1 MRTTVRRRLVL
12 YGLCASASGGLL
24 GWLLIVFFDWWL
36 WLPAVLRLAIG
47 VSFAAV
53 CIALILRWVV
63 RPLRARI
70 ALSALTGRLERH
82 FPSLGDALTS
92 AVSFLEAGEA
102 APPFPARKREGWNV
116 IGSEALIQR
125 VIDNTARVVQPIPL
139 ERALTRKPLARG
151 ALMVLLAAA
160 SAVMLAWA
168 APGWFATGL
177 ARYVVPFG
185 AREWP
190 RKVDIQ
196 PLPSATK
203 VALGDALPIR
213 MQITRGMDEDLRGI
227 VRVRD
232 VDGDVSTFTMQR
244 EPPADFYCTIDA
256 LVGDLVYWFEAGD
269 ASTADAPCRVTVVK
283 RPAVL
288 AAGVRVVAPAYVQP
302 RAPEERDL
310 AGGEVRAVTGSALTV
325 SVRSSKPVGINGEGR
340 PNAYLEF
347 DGSPAV
353 RLELENHDPTRLAGS
368 FTLCQDDAFRIV
380 LKDQDGFEN
389 DARRNHRVIAMPDE
403 PPAVTVVEPSAV
415 TEIAPSGSVTLVAR
429 AEDDFGIREVRL
441 TGELLN
447 RPASIDLPLAD
458 NPPVSVRGSGLMAEL
473 RYVWELAPLDL
484 AAGDVLVYRLAVT
497 DNYAYQGARGQS
509 TTSPPLRLKVI
520 AKMELEN
527 RLRDEFALLEARIR
541 QALLDQE
548 ALGDELDALAET
560 TSGAPAA
567 EPGDSSAPSMTDELG
582 PARRMGRQQLRLA
595 DQLRRLAERFQ
606 RIGERARLNDA
617 FDEQTRRQ
625 VGEVTKQLHRTA
637 SGSMTQ
643 AARALE
649 RLADEVSSSASER
662 LGAVASAQA
671 SAIDELQRVLRWVG
685 RWGDFQE
692 VVAKARDLLDRQQQ
706 VRAAALRQGR
716 NAVGK
721 PFDALTDEEQT
732 HLRRVVRQER
742 QLAQEMDEWMRK
754 SRSLIPRAQTKD
766 SAAGE
771 ALQGALRAA
780 VAHRVLA
787 RMEQAAAAL
796 ADNRTAA
803 ASLEQRA
810 VESGL
815 TKVLAV
821 LEARQVRELA
831 ELRKSVERMLDAV
844 AELLRRQE
852 ELVAAVEEA
861 VGLASPSAELESA
874 ADAFAALADEQR
886 ALRRNTGQ
894 LGEEIGASPPAAKAA
909 AAVTRAV
916 APMER
921 AERKLRASTRNG
933 VVTDQGEAVASL
945 RAALE
950 ELQLLAAQ
958 TEHRIMQNTLAQ
970 TRHKLED
977 IRDRQEEVNGASGEL
992 VSAMR
997 GRRRLSRADARRA
1010 THLAAK
1016 QADIR
1021 EETAVVRGEL
1031 DSVAVYTWVLDRV
1044 GETMGL
1050 ARAALAERRL
1060 VDVLV
1065 DNQHRIVSE
1074 LSQLID
1080 ALASIEELPPLDE
1093 FVDGAGGGGGGAV
1106 ARNQPPV
1113 PPVAELIVIRTMQ
1126 AALNEKTVQMHANLA
1141 GAEPTEADLR
1151 QARALGWEQEQLRT
1165 LTERVTRK
1173 ARTGD

>member
-1 MRTTVRRRLVL
+1 
-12 YGLCASASGGLL
+12 
-24 GWLLIVFFDWWL
+24 
-36 WLPAVLRLAIG
+36 
-47 VSFAAV
+47 
-53 CIALILRWVV
+53 
-63 RPLRARI
+63 
-70 ALSALTGRLERH
+70 
-82 FPSLGDALTS
+82 
-92 AVSFLEAGEA
+92 
-102 APPFPARKREGWNV
+102 
-116 IGSEALIQR
+116 
-125 VIDNTARVVQPIPL
+125 
-139 ERALTRKPLARG
+139 
-151 ALMVLLAAA
+151 
-160 SAVMLAWA
+160 
-168 APGWFATGL
+168 
-177 ARYVVPFG
+177 
-185 AREWP
+185 
-190 RKVDIQ
+190 
-196 PLPSATK
+196 
-203 VALGDALPIR
+203 
-213 MQITRGMDEDLRGI
+213 MDEDLRGI

-283 RPAVL
+283 PPAVL
-288 AAGVRVVAPAYVQP
+288 EAGGRVVAPAYAQP
-302 RAPEERDL
+302 RAPEELDL
-310 AGGEVRAVTGSALTV
+310 AGGDVRAVVGSTLTV
-325 SVRSSKPVGINGEGR
+325 SVRSSKPVGIDGEGR
-340 PNAYLEF
+340 PNACLEF

-353 RLELENHDPTRLAGS
+353 GLKLENHDPTRLTGS
-368 FTLCQDDAFRIV
+368 FELRQSDTFRIV
-380 LKDQDGFEN
+380 LKDRDGFEN
-389 DARRNHRVIAMPDE
+389 DSRRNHRVIATPDE

-447 RPASIDLPLAD
+447 RSAPIDLPLAD
-458 NPPVSVRGSGLMAEL
+458 NPPVSARGSGLIAEL
-473 RYVWELAPLDL
+473 RHVWELAPLEL

-497 DNYAYQGARGQS
+497 DNYAYQGAPGQS

-520 AKMELEN
+520 AKTELEN

-541 QALLDQE
+541 RALLDQE
-548 ALGDELDALAET
+548 ALGDELDSLAE

-567 EPGDSSAPSMTDELG
+567 EPGDSSAPPMTRGLE
-582 PARRMGRQQLRLA
+582 PARRMGRRQLRLA
-595 DQLRRLAERFQ
+595 DQLRRLGERFQ

-617 FDEQTRRQ
+617 FDERTRRQ
-625 VGEVTKQLHRTA
+625 VGEVTRQLRRTA

-643 AARALE
+643 AAQALE
-649 RLADEVSSSASER
+649 RLAEQVSYSASER
-662 LGAVASAQA
+662 LAAARSAQA
-671 SAIDELQRVLRWVG
+671 AAVDELQRVLRWVG

-716 NAVGK
+716 DAVGK
-721 PFDALTDEEQT
+721 PFAALTDEQQT
-732 HLRRVVRQER
+732 HLRHVVRRER
-742 QLAQEMDEWMRK
+742 QLAREMDEWMQK
-754 SRSLIPRAQTKD
+754 GRSLIQRAQTRD
-766 SAAGE
+766 PAAGE

-821 LEARQVRELA
+821 LEARQLRELA
-831 ELRKSVERMLDAV
+831 ELHKSVERMLDAV
-844 AELLRRQE
+844 AGLLRRQE
-852 ELVAAVEEA
+852 ELLGAVEEA
-861 VGLASPSAELESA
+861 VGLASPPDEVESA

-894 LGEEIGASPPAAKAA
+894 LGEEIGASPPAARAG
-909 AAVTRAV
+909 AAVKRAV

-921 AERKLRASTRNG
+921 AERKLRASTSDG

-970 TRHKLED
+970 TRRKLED
-977 IRDRQEEVNGASGEL
+977 IRDRQEEVNGASGDL
-992 VSAMR
+992 VNAMV
-997 GRRRLSRADARRA
+997 GRRRLSRAAARRA
-1010 THLAAK
+1010 TRLAAK

-1021 EETAVVRGEL
+1021 EETAAVRSEL
-1031 DSVAVYTWVLDRV
+1031 DSVVVYTWVLDRV
-1044 GETMGL
+1044 GETMGQ

-1060 VDVLV
+1060 DDVLV
-1065 DNQHRIVSE
+1065 DNQQRIVSE
-1074 LSQLID
+1074 LSRLID
-1080 ALASIEELPPLDE
+1080 ALASIEELPPPDE
-1093 FVDGAGGGGGGAV
+1093 FVDGAGGGGGDAI

-1126 AALNEKTVQMHANLA
+1126 AALNEKTAQMHASLA
-1141 GAEPTEADLR
+1141 GAEPTEEDLR
-1151 QARALGWEQEQLRT
+1151 RARTLGREQEQLRT